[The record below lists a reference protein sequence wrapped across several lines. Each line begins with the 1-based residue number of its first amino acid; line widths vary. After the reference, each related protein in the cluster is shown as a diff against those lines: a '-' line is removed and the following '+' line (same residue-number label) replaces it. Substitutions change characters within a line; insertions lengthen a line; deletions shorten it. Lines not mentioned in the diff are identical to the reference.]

1 MAGKVFI
8 SCGQRPPDERR
19 IAQEIKKILSE
30 EFSLTSYLAFKIQ
43 SLSDI
48 MTITNEL
55 KTSDYYLFIDFFRRP
70 SRTEDLAVSLFTHQ
84 ELALA
89 HNLGFT
95 DIIAFQEKGCPL
107 DGFIKY
113 VLSNPEPFDNE
124 ADLLDKIRQSV
135 RAKRWSKDFS
145 RNLVLSEI
153 GFTAPVNYTDHSGS
167 FIERTWLARVE
178 NRRPDVA
185 AAGSVCI
192 LDYII
197 RQSDG
202 RRIDSRDRSY
212 LKWAGQAGYDRTIL
226 PRDHGDIDMF
236 SIHVDQPGIFL
247 HSLADVRREAV
258 VDNDDVYTLF
268 FKLFSQGFPLV
279 EFSVEVDLKWEP
291 SAPPNW
297 VNNSTARLII

>member
-1 MAGKVFI
+1 MLGK
-8 SCGQRPPDERR
+8 
-19 IAQEIKKILSE
+19 
-30 EFSLTSYLAFKIQ
+30 EFSLTPYLAFKIQ

-55 KTSDYYLFIDFFRRP
+55 KTADYYLFIDFCRRP

-89 HNLGFT
+89 HNVGFT
-95 DIIAFQEKGCPL
+95 DIIAFQQKGCPL

-113 VLSNPEPFDNE
+113 VLSNPQIFDSE
-124 ADLLDKIRQSV
+124 IDLLDKIRESV
-135 RAKRWSKDFS
+135 RAKKWSKDFS

-153 GFTAPVNYTDHSGS
+153 GFSAPVLYSDHTGS
-167 FIERTWLARVE
+167 FTEHIWQVRVE

-185 AAGSVCI
+185 AVGSVCI

-202 RRIDSRDRSY
+202 ERIDSYDRSY
-212 LKWAGQAGYDRTIL
+212 LKWAGQAGYNRTIL
-226 PRDHGDIDMF
+226 PKDHGDIDIF
-236 SIHVDQPGIFL
+236 SIHADKPGIFL
-247 HSLADVRREAV
+247 HSLADVPRQAIL
-258 VDNDDVYTLF
+258 DKDGVYTLF

-279 EFSVEVDLKWEP
+279 EFAVEIDLKWTPP
-291 SAPPNW
+291 SPPNW
-297 VNNSTARLII
+297 VNNSTAKLII

>member
-1 MAGKVFI
+1 
-8 SCGQRPPDERR
+8 
-19 IAQEIKKILSE
+19 
-30 EFSLTSYLAFKIQ
+30 
-43 SLSDI
+43 

-55 KTSDYYLFIDFFRRP
+55 RTSDYYLFIDFLRRP
-70 SRTEDLAVSLFTHQ
+70 SRPEDLAISLFTHQ

-95 DIIAFQEKGCPL
+95 DIIAFRQKGCPL

-113 VLSNPEPFDNE
+113 VLSNPEPFDTG

-135 RAKRWSKDFS
+135 RAKGWSRDFS

-153 GFTAPVNYTDHSGS
+153 GFTGPVKYRDDTGIY
-167 FIERTWLARVE
+167 IERTWLARVE

-202 RRIDSRDRSY
+202 KRIDSLDRSY
-212 LKWAGQAGYDRTIL
+212 LKCAGQAAYERTIL
-226 PRDHGDIDMF
+226 PKDHGDIDIF
-236 SIHVDQPGIFL
+236 SIHADKPGIFL
-247 HSLADVRREAV
+247 HSLADVPREAIL
-258 VDNDDVYTLF
+258 DKDGVYTLF

-279 EFSVEVDLKWEP
+279 EFAVEIDLKWT
-291 SAPPNW
+291 PPALPDW
-297 VNNSTARLII
+297 VLNSTAKLIRLEGSIAIEGGASEQKK

>member
-8 SCGQRPPDERR
+8 SCGQRPPDETR
-19 IAQEIKKILSE
+19 IAQEIKEILST

-55 KTSDYYLFIDFFRRP
+55 RTSDYYLFIDFFRRT
-70 SRTEDLAVSLFTHQ
+70 SRAKDLAVSLFTHQ

-95 DIIAFQEKGCPL
+95 DIIAFQQNGCPL
-107 DGFIKY
+107 EGFIKY
-113 VLSNPEPFDNE
+113 VLSNPEPFDTD
-124 ADLLDKIRQSV
+124 ADLLEKIRQSV

-153 GFTAPVNYTDHSGS
+153 GFSAPVNYTDHSGS

-185 AAGSVCI
+185 AGGTVCL

-202 RRIDSRDRSY
+202 KRIEPFDRSY

-226 PRDHGDIDMF
+226 PRDHGDIDIF
-236 SIHVDQPGIFL
+236 SIHADKPGIFL
-247 HSLADVRREAV
+247 HSLADVPRQAI
-258 VDNDDVYTLF
+258 VDRDGVHTLF

-279 EFSVEVDLKWEP
+279 EFSVEVDLKWA
-291 SAPPNW
+291 SFGPPDW
-297 VNNSTARLII
+297 VNNSKATLIL